1 MKLYLIRHGE
11 SEANATRS
19 FAGWAPVP
27 LTEKGEED
35 ARLAGELIRSLSFD
49 KVFSSDILRTVQTC
63 RLAMPDAEA
72 EQTPLIREYDVGN
85 LVGRSI
91 EEFMKD
97 PAIAAN
103 RKVNN
108 FVPYGGE
115 DYEAVMARVTE
126 FMQRLEQSDYE
137 NVLAFSH
144 AGAIKNMIDHTVGVR
159 LPFGAVAVENG
170 AVTVLEFKNGRWM
183 LAALN
188 QKKEL

>member
-19 FAGWAPVP
+19 FAGWAPVS

-49 KVFSSDILRTVQTC
+49 KVFSSDILRAVQTC

-85 LVGRSI
+85 LAGRSI

-103 RKVNN
+103 RRNN
-108 FVPYGGE
+108 DFSPYGGE
-115 DYEAVMARVTE
+115 DYKAVMARVTE

-137 NVLAFSH
+137 NVLAFGH
-144 AGAIKNMIDHTVGVR
+144 AGAIKNMIDHAVGVR
-159 LPFGAVAVENG
+159 LPFGSVAVENG

-183 LAALN
+183 LCVLN